1 VAHKDKTLTQHVS
14 GKYSK
19 ERVNVMQQMVM
30 VNSRPQDAYRKQ
42 DIMTANSI
50 DLIVMLYDALKKN
63 IILGKRGILKH
74 DVQFAHKHLI
84 RAQEILSEL
93 INSLDMSY
101 PISDELMALYEFAL
115 SNIEDANMHKH
126 EEPLVLVIE
135 IVDSLREAWKEI
147 SASNKGARY
156 LQEVQA

>member
-1 VAHKDKTLTQHVS
+1 
-14 GKYSK
+14 
-19 ERVNVMQQMVM
+19 MQQMVM